1 MLFLWQNNGRP
12 VLPLFKLIVS
22 LVRLII
28 TAVEHI
34 FPLVLIAPL
43 QSPWSSVTQGPFVL
57 RVFNRLWALTRAL
70 FELTAQTPFLQRS
83 PSIARSLL
91 HSLLQ
96 NHSFFIHNLLS
107 LSFHS
112 FRLISP
118 QNVFFQGPRLH
129 CCHIPSHKRKLLPL
143 G

>member
-57 RVFNRLWALTRAL
+57 HVFNRLRTWVCLAWLKK
-70 FELTAQTPFLQRS
+70 LQETS
-83 PSIARSLL
+83 T
-91 HSLLQ
+91 
-96 NHSFFIHNLLS
+96 
-107 LSFHS
+107 
-112 FRLISP
+112 
-118 QNVFFQGPRLH
+118 
-129 CCHIPSHKRKLLPL
+129 
-143 G
+143 